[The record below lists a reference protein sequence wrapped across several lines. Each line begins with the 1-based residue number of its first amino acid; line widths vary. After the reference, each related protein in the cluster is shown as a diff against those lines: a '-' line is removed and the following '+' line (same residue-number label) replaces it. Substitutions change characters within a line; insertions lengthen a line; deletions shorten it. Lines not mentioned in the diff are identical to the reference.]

1 MLSKSELEAL
11 AEKYEAKASR
21 AYMNYQETGIPRYDR
36 EHRNAEDLASAMR
49 MAVAASDD
57 YSRLVNLRCSVA
69 MEASKAQAAMR
80 EPEDKR
86 MEAMEKVLKNLVS
99 LAVMEGLVSDD
110 RI

>member
-1 MLSKSELEAL
+1 MLSKAELEAL
-11 AEKYEAKASR
+11 AERYEAKAGR
-21 AYMNYQETGIPRYDR
+21 AYMNYQETGISRYDR

-49 MAVAASDD
+49 MAAAASDD

-86 MEAMEKVLKNLVS
+86 MEAMEKALKNLVS